1 MAQKNPRSHAALVLI
16 VDDDEAIVEVTAEVL
31 ETLGYDILTAQDG
44 PEALELLRS
53 NSRISILFTD
63 IQMSGMGGKEL
74 AEIAVMLRP
83 GTGGLGMTHA
93 ERAAKRAR
101 AIYEAALFS
110 TLMQQE
116 SATASEL
123 GDDFDFDVTL
133 RETLVRMVSK
143 ELQKGGE

>member
-1 MAQKNPRSHAALVLI
+1 VLERREPEKFQVSPMAQKNPRSHAALFLI
-16 VDDDEAIVEVTAEVL
+16 VGDDEAVVEVTAEVL

-44 PEALELLRS
+44 PEALELLCS

-83 GTGGLGMTHA
+83 GTGGSDMTHA

-110 TLMQQE
+110 TLMQQDKR
-116 SATASEL
+116 ARR
-123 GDDFDFDVTL
+123 L
-133 RETLVRMVSK
+133 RSWGTTSTSM
-143 ELQKGGE
+143 